1 MEDITRD
8 ASSVDNEEDVLDS
21 MLWTL
26 QLLFLFSLSLR
37 IIAFIFIVTNN
48 DA

>member
-26 QLLFLFSLSLR
+26 QLLFSLSLR